1 MISLNP
7 QYLDLGAMPQM
18 AEADEEMEKQL
29 EFWRRVRREASQVES
44 EMEIEN

>member
-1 MISLNP
+1 MVNP
-7 QYLDLGAMPQM
+7 QYLDLGTEPQM

-44 EMEIEN
+44 EIGIK